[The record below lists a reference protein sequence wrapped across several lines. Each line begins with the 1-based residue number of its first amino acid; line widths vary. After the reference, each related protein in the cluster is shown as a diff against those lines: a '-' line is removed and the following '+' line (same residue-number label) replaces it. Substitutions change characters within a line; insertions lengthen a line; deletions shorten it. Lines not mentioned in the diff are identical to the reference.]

1 MTKENKKIS
10 KHYILFVDDEPQIVD
25 YFKMTLEEDFN
36 IFTALNIEDAKKIL
50 SEKSEQI
57 SVVITDQRMPGGNG
71 VLLLAHLKDNYP
83 DIIRILTTAYS
94 DLDEAINSVN
104 KGEIYRYIQKPWD
117 FESLKTEIRQAEE
130 LFMLRLNCNLL
141 LRQKFTSK
149 IKVNK
154 INRLRYLFLIAQ
166 NLNFIKNSEAAI
178 VDFCHFANDIDEKS
192 EINIDF
198 SKMDMG
204 NDDIVEN
211 KLLLDISRKILT
223 TLDYKNNYD
232 NNIANYNKNDLISVI
247 DNENA
252 NIDLSNELCFNK
264 DILKI
269 LFSNINNILLENQ
282 IHSYNIKN

>member
-269 LFSNINNILLENQ
+269 LFSNINYILLENQ